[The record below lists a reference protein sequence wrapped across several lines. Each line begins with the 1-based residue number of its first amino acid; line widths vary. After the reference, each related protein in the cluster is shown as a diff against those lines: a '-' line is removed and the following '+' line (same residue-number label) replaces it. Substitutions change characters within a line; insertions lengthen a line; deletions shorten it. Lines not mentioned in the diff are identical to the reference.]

1 MYHGTDLKTG
11 KIIIESQKMEPSRGD
26 HHWLGDGIYFYR
38 DQKYAFRWVVIKYT
52 ENFQNLRA
60 QDYKKIFQKYIIL
73 TADVKSDRIFDLDN
87 PEMKLFFLDLRNK
100 ILHKSDQSERIQM
113 QLNESGFSDGV
124 ILNVL
129 FERMGLNAS
138 YDCVSAT
145 FPISY
150 SDSTGSR
157 LNYIPELQICVKNA
171 EVIKNIKEFNI
182 EENFSDFRE
191 FVELYRKIKYQMKYS
206 AQRNHGKGQKYKK

>member
-1 MYHGTDLKTG
+1 MYHGTDLK
-11 KIIIESQKMEPSRGD
+11 
-26 HHWLGDGIYFYR
+26 
-38 DQKYAFRWVVIKYT
+38 
-52 ENFQNLRA
+52 
-60 QDYKKIFQKYIIL
+60 
-73 TADVKSDRIFDLDN
+73 
-87 PEMKLFFLDLRNK
+87 
-100 ILHKSDQSERIQM
+100 
-113 QLNESGFSDGV
+113 
-124 ILNVL
+124 
-129 FERMGLNAS
+129 AS